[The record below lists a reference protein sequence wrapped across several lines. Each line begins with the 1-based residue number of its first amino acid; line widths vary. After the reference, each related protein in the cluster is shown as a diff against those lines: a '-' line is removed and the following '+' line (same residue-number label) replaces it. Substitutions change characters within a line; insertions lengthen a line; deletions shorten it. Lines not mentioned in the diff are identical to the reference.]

1 MKKLSITLILTLA
14 LALSGCSMLSEDTAP
29 AQEDRLVGIYITP
42 EYIDTFDFDAY
53 LEDNAAELVGSGGG
67 EISSEDAAKYSQRI
81 YATDN
86 GGREGHIKFPMWGI
100 PFISARYEDEGESYI
115 GNESSDYMEHGGLHV
130 YSSDEGERYEMSGT
144 VYADARGHVQAYCN
158 PVYQQTDGSIYLVPG
173 QGMSSDG
180 AGTMTFTLSADSDA
194 YGDVPAWGMS
204 IELDIT
210 PKYPTERVAVL
221 LYGADGSLMSRTEYA
236 PGEVPETIA
245 AGDAAFAVVEDYARD
260 ASGETAVERQ
270 FLSPGESFT
279 TRTLADG
286 ESFYALYTTVLE
298 GSSSVQD

>member
-1 MKKLSITLILTLA
+1 MKKLSIALILALA
-14 LALSGCSMLSEDTAP
+14 LALSGCSMLREDGAP

-42 EYIDTFDFDAY
+42 EYVDTFDFASY
-53 LEDNAAELVGSGGG
+53 AEDNASSLINGG
-67 EISSEDAAKYSQRI
+67 EISSEDAAEYSQRV

-86 GGREGHIKFPMWGI
+86 GGREGHIEFPMWGI
-100 PFISARYEDEGESYI
+100 PLISARYEEDGESYI
-115 GNESSDYMEHGGLHV
+115 GNESSDYMEQGGLHV
-130 YSSDEGERYEMSGT
+130 FASDDGERYEISGT
-144 VYADARGHVQAYCN
+144 VYADARSQVRAYCN
-158 PVYQQTDGSIYLVPG
+158 PVYQQADGSIYLVTG

-236 PGEVPETIA
+236 PGEMPETIA
-245 AGDAAFAVVEDYARD
+245 AGDAAFAVIEDYTMD
-260 ASGETAVERQ
+260 DSGEAVVERQ
-270 FLSPGESFT
+270 FLTPCESFT
-279 TRTLADG
+279 TRTLAEG
-286 ESFYALYTTVLE
+286 ESFYALQSTTLT
-298 GSSSVQD
+298 GPDSAQD

>member
-1 MKKLSITLILTLA
+1 MKKLSIALILA
-14 LALSGCSMLSEDTAP
+14 LVLVLSGCSMLREDGAP

-42 EYIDTFDFDAY
+42 EYVDTFDLEAY
-53 LEDNAAELVGSGGG
+53 FEDNASSLINGGG
-67 EISSEDAAKYSQRI
+67 EISSEDAAKYSERI

-115 GNESSDYMEHGGLHV
+115 GNESSDYMERGGLHV
-130 YSSDEGERYEMSGT
+130 FAPNEGERYEMSGT
-144 VYADARGHVQAYCN
+144 VYADARGHVRVYCN
-158 PVYQQTDGSIYLVPG
+158 PVYQQADGSIYLVAG
-173 QGMSSDG
+173 QGMVSDG
-180 AGTMTFTLSADSDA
+180 VGTMGFTLSADSDA

-221 LYGADGSLMSRTEYA
+221 LYGADGSLISSTEYE
-236 PGEVPETIA
+236 PGEMPETIA

-270 FLSPGESFT
+270 LLSPGESFT
-279 TRTLADG
+279 TRTLAEG
-286 ESFYALYTTVLE
+286 ESFYALHTTVLE